1 MDQYKPTEL
10 LIATHNLG
18 KLQEVAELLAGLP
31 LNLRSLP
38 DFDEIEEVEE
48 TGETFAANA
57 ELKAAY
63 YAERTGL
70 WAFSDD
76 SGLQVKAL
84 NWGPGVFSA
93 RHAGETATSEQRNE
107 KVLRELGDT
116 KDNERVARYVCVVS
130 LADPSG
136 NIVRSEVATCDG
148 RIASESRGSNGFGY
162 DSIFIPEGY
171 DQTFGE
177 LPNSIKSRISHRAR
191 ASRQMVD
198 FLLNF
203 LKN

>member
-1 MDQYKPTEL
+1 MYKPKLTEL
-10 LIATHNLG
+10 LIATHNPG
-18 KLQEVAELLAGLP
+18 KLREFVDLLADLP
-31 LNLRSLP
+31 LSLRSLP
-38 DFDEIEEVEE
+38 EFDEIEDVEE

-63 YAERTGL
+63 YAKRTGL
-70 WAFSDD
+70 WALSDD
-76 SGLQVKAL
+76 SGLQIKAL

-93 RHAGETATSEQRNE
+93 RHAGETATSLQRNE
-107 KVLRELGDT
+107 KVLGELGDT
-116 KDNERVARYVCVVS
+116 KDDERVARYVCVIA
-130 LADPSG
+130 LAAPRG
-136 NIVRSEVATCDG
+136 NIVHSEVATCDG
-148 RIASESRGSNGFGY
+148 RIASEARGSNGFGY

-171 DQTFGE
+171 EQTFGE

-191 ASRQMVD
+191 ASRQIVD

>member
-1 MDQYKPTEL
+1 MYKHKPTEL

-18 KLQEVAELLAGLP
+18 KLREFTDLLADLP
-31 LNLRSLP
+31 LSLRSLP
-38 DFDEIEEVEE
+38 DFDEIKEVEE

-63 YAERTGL
+63 YAKRTGL
-70 WAFSDD
+70 WALSDD

-93 RHAGETATSEQRNE
+93 RHAGETATSWQRNE
-107 KVLRELGDT
+107 KVISELGEA
-116 KDNERVARYVCVVS
+116 KDDERVARYVCVVV
-130 LADPSG
+130 LAAPSG
-136 NIVRSEVATCDG
+136 NIVHSEVAACDG
-148 RIASESRGSNGFGY
+148 RIASEARGSNGFGY
-162 DSIFIPEGY
+162 DSIFIPEHY
-171 DQTFGE
+171 EQTFGE
-177 LPNSIKSRISHRAR
+177 LSNSIKRRISHRAQ
-191 ASRQMVD
+191 ASRHMID

>member
-1 MDQYKPTEL
+1 MYKHKPTEL

-18 KLQEVAELLAGLP
+18 KQREFADLLADLP
-31 LNLRSLP
+31 LSLCSLP
-38 DFDEIEEVEE
+38 DFDEIEDVEE

-63 YAERTGL
+63 YAKRTGL
-70 WAFSDD
+70 WALSDD

-93 RHAGETATSEQRNE
+93 RHAGERATGWQRND
-107 KVLRELGDT
+107 KVLRELEDT
-116 KDNERVARYVCVVS
+116 KDDERTARYVCVIA
-130 LADPSG
+130 LAAPNG
-136 NIVRSEVATCDG
+136 NIMHSEVATCDG
-148 RIASESRGSNGFGY
+148 RIASEARGTNGFGY

-171 DQTFGE
+171 EQTFGE
-177 LPNSIKSRISHRAR
+177 LSNSIKSRISHRAR
-191 ASRQMVD
+191 ASRQIVD